1 MAERNHKPR
10 ARVGKSETRKSNRDF
25 PYTRHLKVHPGQYYQ
40 SFDPVRVHRLKQPRP
55 PVPWVHVKGY
65 WLAEAGFGVGTPLE
79 VEVSEG
85 RRVISVASDPS
96 SA

>member
-10 ARVGKSETRKSNRDF
+10 ARVGKSEPPKSNREF
-25 PYTRHLKVHPGQYYQ
+25 PYIRHLKVHPGQYYSYGVPLHVQ
-40 SFDPVRVHRLKQPRP
+40 LSRPPKP

-65 WLAEAGFGVGTPLE
+65 WLAEAGFAIGTPLE

-85 RRVISVASDPS
+85 RLVISAAPEPS
-96 SA
+96 GA